1 MKFPAFE
8 PINLK
13 DHTAS
18 FDAVDLYLYQIE
30 PDINQPRKNFNEN
43 SLEEL
48 AISIKQHGVIQPI
61 LVKDIDK
68 GRKYQIIAGERR
80 WRAAKMAGLEKIP
93 VIIKDY
99 SKANSMA
106 VALIENI
113 QRENLNPLEEAQAI
127 QSLLDECFMTHQQVA
142 ENLGRSRTAVSN
154 LLRLL
159 ALTNEVKE
167 MINSG
172 LIEMGHARALLSLS
186 SEQQIITAKLIIRKS
201 LSVRET
207 EKLVQRLNKPSNE
220 QAMSISWDLEK
231 KVKEWSTA
239 KSKNIPVKMNM
250 QITAEGK
257 GRVVI
262 SCDSIDEIEWLMDNL
277 HFNQFEEIK
286 NMNAVVSP
294 VVIEKTE

>member
-13 DHTAS
+13 DHASS

-30 PDINQPRKNFNEN
+30 PDKNQPRKNFNEN

-61 LVKDIDK
+61 LDKDIDK

-142 ENLGRSRTAVSN
+142 ENLGRSRTAVTN

-207 EKLVQRLNKPSNE
+207 EKLVQRLNKPNKE
-220 QAMSISWDLEK
+220 EAITIPWEFEK
-231 KVKEWSTA
+231 KVKAWSAA

-250 QITAEGK
+250 QISEDGK
-257 GRVVI
+257 GRVI
-262 SCDSIDEIEWLMDNL
+262 IHCDSIDEIEWLMDNL
-277 HFNQFEEIK
+277 CFNQLEEI
-286 NMNAVVSP
+286 
-294 VVIEKTE
+294 E